1 MADKPTN
8 YIQLNLIQ
16 RNVPTEQTEA
26 AQKKAQDREN
36 GRLLAQQHAEEALQ
50 ATLLAMRAGVTAK
63 DWPTVLKA
71 SKQLMD
77 RAWGTPKT
85 EDNSSQ
91 VLTNRSIL
99 EVLAG
104 ISMEISNSQDQQAVD
119 AKRIS
124 QDAAVEA
131 EFSEVPGNE
140 RETVT
145 IPRGTGAG
153 AAGDDPN
160 DEIWDEPDGLP
171 AGEPSA

>member
-8 YIQLNLIQ
+8 YIQLNLIN
-16 RNVPTEQTEA
+16 RNVPTEQAEA
-26 AQKKAQDREN
+26 AKKKAQDREN

-50 ATLLAMRAGVTAK
+50 ATLLAMRAAVNAK
-63 DWPTVLKA
+63 DWPVVLKA

-85 EDNSSQ
+85 EDNTNQ

-104 ISMEISNSQDQQAVD
+104 ISMEIGNSQDQQAVD

-131 EFSEVPGNE
+131 EFSEVPGDE
-140 RETVT
+140 RETVE
-145 IPRGTGAG
+145 IPRGTGAS
-153 AAGDDPN
+153 AAGDDAL
-160 DEIWDEPDGLP
+160 DALWDEPDSVPG
-171 AGEPSA
+171 GEPGA